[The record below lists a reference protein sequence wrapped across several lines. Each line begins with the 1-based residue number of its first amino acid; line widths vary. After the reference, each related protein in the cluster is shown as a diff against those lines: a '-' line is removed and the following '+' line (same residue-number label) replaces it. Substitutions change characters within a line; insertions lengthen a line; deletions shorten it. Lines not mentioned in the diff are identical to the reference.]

1 MKGTRATIGLPGS
14 GLFWT
19 SYQPYSSGHR
29 SDPGGSASSPEST
42 PATSENV
49 SAPDASTR
57 SFESADIEHLV
68 AASTSELAP
77 LLDAARKQR
86 PYHFLAPFV
95 AAPMLILAVAYELPL
110 LAVAA
115 LVLGAVAWAYMFQLD
130 QRRLTTT
137 LDYKLTDDQNHKF
150 ADLVGAFKGLMNSAR
165 VWRVPM
171 EMDQPDWKR
180 HAGASTS
187 VQRHRIKLGMG
198 LPRLVK
204 SNLEFPSFALGKET
218 IYFAPDAVLVV
229 ASDSVAALRY
239 DDCEFLTT
247 ASRFIEDD
255 GAPPDTQI
263 VGETW
268 QYVNKNGG
276 PDRRFSNNR
285 RLPICIYG
293 QLDLRSS
300 TGLNERLQFSRP
312 EAPND
317 FVACAVAMRHAKA
330 DQATRSV
337 TTNPSRPNADRV
349 KDRSNGDTAEASAHE
364 SEYARTLVLQHGKFW
379 DILLLRELLETR
391 LSALKKVCNDLEKSH
406 LSTPTRPM
414 NDQDFM
420 SWLNTEFVL
429 MSSSTTKMASCA
441 TLLSAV
447 SSEAADPERARQILR
462 AVDVLFEEG
471 HTFLA
476 FERDLGAIAPPAELS
491 KVKDAFW
498 GITLWLT
505 QTLEHF
511 VEDLSGAIEG
521 LQKGS
526 NDVHIT
532 LKFDSPPQLT
542 KAEAEL
548 DKFMK
553 RNERHHY
560 SSHKAAEEIV
570 DKPTPPTPDRTL
582 STPVSS
588 KGIDA
593 KSTKKS
599 IEDSIKELHSLVGL
613 TSIKH
618 EVETL
623 IHLAKAFSLR
633 KKEGLPIPDMSLHL
647 VFSGNPGTGKTTV
660 ARIIANVYGQ
670 VGLLSKGHLV
680 EVDRGGLVGNYV
692 GQTATKVHAVIEE
705 AKGGVLFIDEAYALA
720 QGGNNDFGQE
730 TIETLLK
737 AMEDNR
743 HDLVVIAA
751 GYENRMEEFL
761 RANPGLRSRFPRVIF
776 FPDYSADEL
785 VAIFESMAAATQYVL
800 TADAEDLVTRELHT
814 RWLKRGPEFANAREV
829 RNFFERVI
837 SAQSDRISASSALSV
852 EMLTTVEEAD
862 VLAASSDPNIVPRL
876 TVI

>member
-1 MKGTRATIGLPGS
+1 M
-14 GLFWT
+14 
-19 SYQPYSSGHR
+19 
-29 SDPGGSASSPEST
+29 
-42 PATSENV
+42 
-49 SAPDASTR
+49 
-57 SFESADIEHLV
+57 LV
-68 AASTSELAP
+68 
-77 LLDAARKQR
+77 
-86 PYHFLAPFV
+86 
-95 AAPMLILAVAYELPL
+95 LAVAYQLPL

-115 LVLGAVAWAYMFQLD
+115 LVLGAVAWTYMFQLD

-137 LDYKLTDDQNHKF
+137 LDYELTEDQNQKF

-187 VQRHRIKLGMG
+187 VQRHRIRLGMG
-198 LPRLVK
+198 LPRFVK
-204 SNLEFPSFALGKET
+204 SNLEFPFLALGKET

-239 DDCEFLTT
+239 DDCEFLTST
-247 ASRFIEDD
+247 SRFIEDD

-268 QYVNKNGG
+268 QYLNKNGG

-285 RLPICIYG
+285 QLPICIYG

-300 TGLNERLQFSRP
+300 TGLNERLQFSRA

-317 FVACAVAMRHAKA
+317 FILGAAAMRHANA

-337 TTNPSRPNADRV
+337 LTNPSQPNADGA
-349 KDRSNGDTAEASAHE
+349 KDHTGDTAEAFAHE
-364 SEYARTLVLQHGKFW
+364 SEYARTLVSQHGRFW
-379 DILLLRELLETR
+379 ELLLVRELFKTR
-391 LSALKKVCNDLEKSH
+391 LSTLKKDCDELEK
-406 LSTPTRPM
+406 LRFSTPPKQI
-414 NDQDFM
+414 NQEDFM
-420 SWLNTEFVL
+420 SWLNTEML
-429 MSSSTTKMASCA
+429 IINSSSTKLTNCFNQDLASA
-441 TLLSAV
+441 LREGDVSKKAIQILKAANVLFEHGQTFVAFERTLC
-447 SSEAADPERARQILR
+447 AADPP
-462 AVDVLFEEG
+462 V
-471 HTFLA
+471 
-476 FERDLGAIAPPAELS
+476 ELS
-491 KVKDAFW
+491 KIKDAFW
-498 GITLWLT
+498 KITLWFT
-505 QTLEHF
+505 EDVERF
-511 VEDLSGAIEG
+511 VEEFDKAIDG

-526 NDVHIT
+526 HEIDIT
-532 LKFDSPPQLT
+532 LKLTPSPQLKRANAEIEKVT
-542 KAEAEL
+542 KPYEH
-548 DKFMK
+548 
-553 RNERHHY
+553 HHY
-560 SSHKAAEEIV
+560 SRHKAEEIV
-570 DKPTPPTPDRTL
+570 DKPAPPTPDRTL

-588 KGIDA
+588 NGADA
-593 KSTKKS
+593 NLTKKS

-633 KKEGLPIPDMSLHL
+633 KQKGLAVPDMSLHL

-730 TIETLLK
+730 AIETLLK
-737 AMEDNR
+737 GMEDNR
-743 HDLVVIAA
+743 HDLVVITA

-761 RANPGLRSRFPRVIF
+761 RANPGLRSQFPRVIF

-785 VAIFESMAAATQYVL
+785 VTIFERMASSAQYVL
-800 TADAEDLVTRELHT
+800 TAGAKDLVTKELHK
-814 RWLKRGPEFANAREV
+814 RWLKRGPEFANARDV

-837 SAQSDRISASSALSV
+837 SAQSDRLSASSAPST
-852 EMLTTVEEAD
+852 EMLSTVEEAD
-862 VLAASSDPNIVPRL
+862 ILAASSDPNLVPPP
-876 TVI
+876 TAT